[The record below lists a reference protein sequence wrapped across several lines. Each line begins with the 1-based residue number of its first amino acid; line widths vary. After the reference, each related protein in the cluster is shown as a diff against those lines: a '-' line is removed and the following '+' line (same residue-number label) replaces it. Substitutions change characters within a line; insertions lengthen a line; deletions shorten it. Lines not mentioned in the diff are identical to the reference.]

1 MSQQTGSSLLYVPVQ
16 PLQSRFLELIGR
28 GEISANEVA
37 LRCGWIRSDTGNPDS
52 TRVRRALGL
61 KKCLTRGGEVEKK
74 VQTRVRYE
82 TAVLLAEA
90 LHMDPH
96 EAGV

>member
-1 MSQQTGSSLLYVPVQ
+1 MLYVPVD
-16 PLQSRFLELIGR
+16 PLRDRFVKLLKS
-28 GEISANEVA
+28 GEITANEVA
-37 LRCGWIRSDTGNPDS
+37 IRCNWIRSDTNAPDT

-61 KKCLTRGGEVEKK
+61 KESLARGGETRKR
-74 VQTRVRYE
+74 VQTQLRYE

-96 EAGV
+96 EAGI

>member
-1 MSQQTGSSLLYVPVQ
+1 MLYVPLA
-16 PLQSRFLELIGR
+16 PLQERFLKLVER
-28 GEISANEVA
+28 GEITTNEVA
-37 LRCGWIRSDTGNPDS
+37 LRCGWIRSDTNAPDS

-61 KKCLTRGGEVEKK
+61 KECLTRGGETTKR

-90 LHMDPH
+90 LNMDPF

>member
-1 MSQQTGSSLLYVPVQ
+1 MLYVPID
-16 PLQSRFLELIGR
+16 PLQERFLKLLEK
-28 GEISANEVA
+28 GEITATEVA
-37 LRCGWIRSDTGNPDS
+37 LRCNWMRSDTGGPDS

-61 KKCLTRGGEVEKK
+61 KECLTRGGELEKK
-74 VQTRVRYE
+74 VQTKVRYE

-90 LHMDPH
+90 LHMDPF

>member
-1 MSQQTGSSLLYVPVQ
+1 MLYVPVA
-16 PLQSRFLELIGR
+16 PLQERFIQLRDR
-28 GEISANEVA
+28 GEITANELA
-37 LRCGWIRSDTGNPDS
+37 LRLGWIRSDTGSPDS

-61 KKCLTRGGEVEKK
+61 KECLARGGDKHRRA
-74 VQTRVRYE
+74 QTNVRYE